1 MARPSSSRD
10 SKGLV
15 LRAARTEFAAHG
27 FTGAGVDRI
36 AARAGVNKAM
46 IYYHFGSKIALYRAV
61 IGEGLTALTAAARAA
76 VAIDAP
82 AGVRLDRYV
91 RSLMAGADAHP
102 YVVPLMLRELAD
114 GGRNLDRDG
123 MQRAFGLFG
132 VVRDV
137 LESGLAA
144 GEFDRVDPLLT
155 HFVILGAAMVY
166 IANEPLRKRIR
177 RMRLTESARAVPVG
191 TEPFLRHMSL
201 MLRRTLRA
209 TAGEEFDA

>member
-10 SKGLV
+10 SKARILQ
-15 LRAARTEFAAHG
+15 AARTEFAAHG
-27 FTGAGVDRI
+27 FDGAGVDRI
-36 AARAGVNKAM
+36 ADRAGVNKAM
-46 IYYHFGSKIALYRAV
+46 IYYHFRSKIALYRAV
-61 IGEGLTALTAAARAA
+61 IGEGITALTLAARTA

-82 AGVRLDRYV
+82 AAVRLDRYL
-91 RSLMAGADAHP
+91 SALMAGTQAHP
-102 YVVPLMLRELAD
+102 YVVPLMLRELAE

-123 MQRAFGLFG
+123 LQRAFGLFG

-137 LESGLAA
+137 LESGRMT
-144 GEFDRVDPLLT
+144 GEFEAVDPLLT
-155 HFVILGAAMVY
+155 HFVILGASMVY

>member
-1 MARPSSSRD
+1 MPRTSRARD
-10 SKGLV
+10 SKALV
-15 LRAARTEFAAHG
+15 LQAARTEFAAHG

-36 AARAGVNKAM
+36 AGRAGVNKAM

-61 IGEGLTALTAAARAA
+61 IGEGLTALTVAARAA
-76 VAIDAP
+76 VTIDAP
-82 AGVRLDRYV
+82 AAVRLDRYL
-91 RSLMAGADAHP
+91 STLMAGARAHP
-102 YVVPLMLRELAD
+102 YVVPLMLRELAE

-137 LESGLAA
+137 LESGRTT
-144 GEFDRVDPLLT
+144 GEFDAVDPLLT
-155 HFVILGAAMVY
+155 HFVILGASMVY
-166 IANEPLRKRIR
+166 IANEPLRRRIR
-177 RMRLTESARAVPVG
+177 RMHLTESARAVPVG

-201 MLRRTLRA
+201 MLRRTLRT

>member
-1 MARPSSSRD
+1 MSRPSRARD
-10 SKGLV
+10 SKTLI
-15 LRAARTEFAAHG
+15 LQAARVEFATYG
-27 FTGAGVDRI
+27 FRGAGVDRI
-36 AARAGVNKAM
+36 ANRAGLNKAM

-61 IGEGLTALTAAARAA
+61 IGEGLTALTIAARAA
-76 VAIDAP
+76 VTIDAP
-82 AGVRLDRYV
+82 AAERLDRYL
-91 RSLMAGADAHP
+91 RTLMAGAHAHP
-102 YVVPLMLRELAD
+102 YVVPLMLRELAE

-137 LESGLAA
+137 LEAGRAS
-144 GEFDRVDPLLT
+144 GEFDAIDPLLT

-166 IANEPLRKRIR
+166 TANEPLRARIR

-191 TEPFLRHMSL
+191 PEPFLRHMSL

-209 TAGEEFDA
+209 TSGEEFDA

>member
-1 MARPSSSRD
+1 MARPSIARD
-10 SKGLV
+10 SKALI
-15 LRAARTEFAAHG
+15 LRAARLEFATYG
-27 FTGAGVDRI
+27 FRGAGVDRI

-46 IYYHFGSKIALYRAV
+46 IYYHFGSKIALYREV
-61 IGEGLTALTAAARAA
+61 IGEGVTALTAAARAA
-76 VAIDAP
+76 VAVDAP
-82 AGVRLDRYV
+82 AAVRLDRYLHA
-91 RSLMAGADAHP
+91 LMTGARAHP
-102 YVVPLMLRELAD
+102 YVVPLMLRELAE

-137 LESGLAA
+137 LESGRRT
-144 GEFDRVDPLLT
+144 GEFDSVDPLLT

-191 TEPFLRHMSL
+191 TDPFLRHMSL

-209 TAGEEFDA
+209 TAGEDSDA

>member
-1 MARPSSSRD
+1 M
-10 SKGLV
+10 
-15 LRAARTEFAAHG
+15 EFATHG
-27 FTGAGVDRI
+27 FRGAGVDRL

-61 IGEGLTALTAAARAA
+61 IGEGITALTAAARTA
-76 VAIDAP
+76 VSIDAP
-82 AGVRLDRYV
+82 AAVRLDRYM
-91 RSLMAGADAHP
+91 STLMAGARTHP
-102 YVVPLMLRELAD
+102 HVVPLMLRELAE

-137 LESGLAA
+137 LESGRMS
-144 GEFDRVDPLLT
+144 GEFDAIDPLLT
-155 HFVILGAAMVY
+155 HFVILGASMVY
-166 IANEPLRKRIR
+166 IANEPLRQRIR

-209 TAGEEFDA
+209 TSGEDLDA

>member
-1 MARPSSSRD
+1 MARPSVPRD
-10 SKGLV
+10 SKALV
-15 LRAARTEFAAHG
+15 LQAARTEFATHG
-27 FTGAGVDRI
+27 FRGAGVDRI
-36 AARAGVNKAM
+36 ADRAGVNKAM

-61 IGEGLTALTAAARAA
+61 IGEGLTALTVAARNA
-76 VAIDAP
+76 VSIDAP
-82 AGVRLDRYV
+82 AAVRLDRY
-91 RSLMAGADAHP
+91 SSTLMTGARTHP
-102 YVVPLMLRELAD
+102 HVVPLMLRELAE

-137 LESGLAA
+137 LESGRRT
-144 GEFDRVDPLLT
+144 GEFDAIDPLLT
-155 HFVILGAAMVY
+155 HFVILGASMVY
-166 IANEPLRKRIR
+166 IANEPLRQRIR

-209 TAGEEFDA
+209 TSGEDLDA

>member
-1 MARPSSSRD
+1 MSRPSRARD
-10 SKGLV
+10 SKALI
-15 LRAARTEFAAHG
+15 LHAARVEFAAFG
-27 FTGAGVDRI
+27 FRGAGVDRI
-36 AARAGVNKAM
+36 ADRAGLNKAM

-61 IGEGLTALTAAARAA
+61 IGEGITALTVAARAA
-76 VAIDAP
+76 VTIDAP
-82 AGVRLDRYV
+82 AAERLDRYLQT
-91 RSLMAGADAHP
+91 LMAGAQAHS
-102 YVVPLMLRELAD
+102 YVVPLMLRELAE

-137 LESGLAA
+137 LESGRAS
-144 GEFDRVDPLLT
+144 GEFEAVDPLLT

-209 TAGEEFDA
+209 TSGEEFDA

>member
-1 MARPSSSRD
+1 MARPSVSRD
-10 SKGLV
+10 SRALI
-15 LRAARTEFAAHG
+15 LQAARTEFATHG
-27 FTGAGVDRI
+27 FRGAGVDRI
-36 AARAGVNKAM
+36 ADRAGVNKAM

-61 IGEGLTALTAAARAA
+61 IGEGLSALTAAARTA
-76 VAIDAP
+76 VSVDAP
-82 AGVRLDRYV
+82 ATVRLDRYL
-91 RSLMAGADAHP
+91 STLMAGARTHP
-102 YVVPLMLRELAD
+102 HVVPLMLRELAE

-137 LESGLAA
+137 LESGRMT
-144 GEFDRVDPLLT
+144 GEFDAIDPLLT
-155 HFVILGAAMVY
+155 HFVILGASMVY
-166 IANEPLRKRIR
+166 IANEPLRQRIR

-209 TAGEEFDA
+209 TSGEDLDA